1 MSWYRD
7 KVLPHVIE
15 HAASI
20 DPLMKQRGRV
30 VPLASGRV
38 LEVGFGTGLNMAYYD
53 RAKVEKIF
61 ALDPFMHLPGLTAE
75 RVARSG
81 LDVELVR
88 AVAEDIPFDDE
99 TFDTVLMTFTLC
111 SLPDP
116 HTALREIRRVLK
128 TGGRLIFSEHGLAPE
143 PAVRRWQRAL
153 NPCWQCISGGCHLDR
168 DVPALLK
175 GASFGLEGLHMGH
188 IPTIRIVSWNYWGE
202 ARKTE

>member
-99 TFDTVLMTFTLC
+99 TFDTV
-111 SLPDP
+111 P
-116 HTALREIRRVLK
+116 
-128 TGGRLIFSEHGLAPE
+128 
-143 PAVRRWQRAL
+143 
-153 NPCWQCISGGCHLDR
+153 
-168 DVPALLK
+168 
-175 GASFGLEGLHMGH
+175 
-188 IPTIRIVSWNYWGE
+188 
-202 ARKTE
+202 

>member
-7 KVLPHVIE
+7 RILPHVIE
-15 HAASI
+15 HAASTG
-20 DPLMKQRGRV
+20 PLMKQRERV

-53 RAKVEKIF
+53 RAKVEKVF
-61 ALDPFMHLPGLTAE
+61 ALDPFMHLPDLAAE

-88 AVAEDIPFDDE
+88 ARAEDIPFDDG

-116 HTALREIRRVLK
+116 RTAL
-128 TGGRLIFSEHGLAPE
+128 A
-143 PAVRRWQRAL
+143 
-153 NPCWQCISGGCHLDR
+153 
-168 DVPALLK
+168 
-175 GASFGLEGLHMGH
+175 GH
-188 IPTIRIVSWNYWGE
+188 
-202 ARKTE
+202 